1 MTVHFNPAS
10 FASAT
15 LATGLGKLVRGGLS
29 VGLELSDSTLAT
41 ALRDGLR
48 ETVDLHEAEAAGAVV
63 IVTDRADGGAG
74 RLSIRG
80 ADPAGGGR
88 GELLS
93 DDPELILAAIRLVAA
108 GYSLQPPVA
117 RAAAPSPARPA
128 PHLSPRERQV
138 ATLLIEG
145 ASNKLIAR
153 ALDISVHTA
162 KFHVTAVLEKL
173 GARNRADAVG
183 ILLRTGLLPA

>member
-10 FASAT
+10 FSA
-15 LATGLGKLVRGGLS
+15 ATPAAGMGQMVRGGLS
-29 VGLELSDSTLAT
+29 VGLELSDNALAS

-48 ETVDLHEAEAAGAVV
+48 DTFDLHEAEAAGAAV
-63 IVTDRADGGAG
+63 IVTDRADGGASG
-74 RLSIRG
+74 LSIRG

-93 DDPELILAAIRLVAA
+93 DDPELILAAVRLVAA
-108 GYSLQPPVA
+108 GYSLQPPA
-117 RAAAPSPARPA
+117 RRAAAASPAQPA

-138 ATLLIEG
+138 AALLIEG

>member
-10 FASAT
+10 FSSAT
-15 LATGLGKLVRGGLS
+15 PALGMGQMVRGGLS
-29 VGLELSDSTLAT
+29 VGLELSDNALAS

-48 ETVDLHEAEAAGAVV
+48 DTFDLHEAEAAGAAV
-63 IVTDRADGGAG
+63 IVTDRADGGAIG
-74 RLSIRG
+74 LSIRG

-93 DDPELILAAIRLVAA
+93 DDPELILAAVRLVAA
-108 GYSLQPPVA
+108 GYSLQPPAA
-117 RAAAPSPARPA
+117 RVAAASPAQPA

-138 ATLLIEG
+138 AAMLIEG